1 MYQNKNLS
9 SGELLKLENA
19 VTTIHQRKLQ
29 VLVTE
34 IFKVKN
40 NLSREIMKQ
49 VFDFQEPHYNLRSE
63 TSQFRRENMKTHYD
77 MQSIKNLGPKIWAWY
92 LKMLKTKS
100 LQEFK
105 RLIKLWK
112 PEAFPCRLCKKYVA
126 HICFIWLNIY
136 LL

>member
-40 NLSREIMKQ
+40 NLSREIMTQ

-77 MQSIKNLGPKIWAWY
+77 MQSIKNLGPKI
-92 LKMLKTKS
+92 
-100 LQEFK
+100 
-105 RLIKLWK
+105 
-112 PEAFPCRLCKKYVA
+112 
-126 HICFIWLNIY
+126 
-136 LL
+136 

>member
-19 VTTIHQRKLQ
+19 VTTINQRKLQ

-63 TSQFRRENMKTHYD
+63 TSRFRKENVKQHTMA
-77 MQSIKNLGPKIWAWY
+77 S
-92 LKMLKTKS
+92 S
-100 LQEFK
+100 LS
-105 RLIKLWK
+105 
-112 PEAFPCRLCKKYVA
+112 
-126 HICFIWLNIY
+126 NS
-136 LL
+136 